1 MADRP
6 GGRSFG
12 SASAY
17 GTGVPPAFGH
27 GLGPAAASRPGTLQH
42 GSERSISGSSG
53 ESQQRTHRHGA
64 GAPGGAWHQLTPVCA
79 DPGAC
84 RCPPSAESTPRE
96 QSYVELT
103 PEELLAWQEQI
114 DHEQQRLS
122 VAIAQKQQAQ
132 LGRRAANI
140 GSTSG
145 AAQITPGSGSASDAC
160 AGCSTCEPATAS
172 HANGTPA
179 TGLPIEIVG
188 AVHTLQSF
196 LATFQGAAGGAPTG
210 GSVTPI
216 QDLGGALQ
224 GAAGASN
231 SPQSVHSASR
241 SAQGGSATGE
251 AAAPTGAPASA
262 GKGPGQGGK
271 EAKTPSSS
279 AKEPKE
285 RSTKAKRRTKS
296 RVEEES
302 SCPSLSEGSSSES
315 ESESEESEDSEH
327 ESRRR
332 GKMKYHIPGMSSKR
346 LEKLEADSDPRGTL
360 QLQQQSFIAALTR
373 HHPRL
378 GRVLAATPERWS
390 AMKSHPKYKA
400 ANKVIAGIWHDT
412 RKPSSIHVSNLLR
425 RIPAR
430 KLNDGRF
437 ILKAELESKKVQLGG
452 QVVAAEAE
460 FEKLS
465 FGKAK
470 TLAEVQNTSEKMQSE
485 YLMLPGK
492 DGRVATRTEIQ
503 LMLIN
508 KIPEALA
515 EQRQALKVEFLQREI
530 EGVVW
535 SVEIIENKIGLIIS
549 NHVSASAHAGQHG
562 KGGGKGGERHEG
574 ERVEKCHNCGKKG
587 HQARECTKR
596 GPCGVRSCP
605 CCHGGE
611 CLIQKNKKIVAKGA
625 GATKA
630 KNGTGALLPEWV
642 LKALIAEH
650 KKVKPNLYADAN
662 AAAEQAEEVAEGG
675 AEAEAS
681 VASRSTAIHS
691 AASEGPRLSASC
703 AQGAAST
710 TGRGRGLFGAHL
722 PGGRGRGMGRG
733 GPMQGGGKGRGGT
746 QPPWSQA
753 SGSALRRTL
762 ADMERDMGRSRFAD
776 GEEGSERDEGSS
788 GSESESSRGSWSAV
802 TRPRRADQP
811 IGGQVRILPGAA
823 SSEASARR
831 QAQEDADRELAQRL
845 ELEQQAEAASRERAA
860 RVERKLE
867 ESRIKRAAARGCL
880 ELSDEALRVSVED
893 ASEWPELPKPS
904 LGSSLC
910 PKAFVPTRHVPPVNR
925 AMSKSAQRKANA
937 AARYSQ
943 DGQSRRSSDVA

>member
-17 GTGVPPAFGH
+17 GTGVPPAYGQ
-27 GLGPAAASRPGTLQH
+27 GLGPAATPRPGTLQH

-53 ESQQRTHRHGA
+53 ESQQQTHRHGA
-64 GAPGGAWHQLTPVCA
+64 GAPVGAWHELTPVCA
-79 DPGAC
+79 NPGTC

-96 QSYVELT
+96 ESYVELT
-103 PEELLAWQEQI
+103 PEELLAWQAQIETTRAQI

-122 VAIAQKQQAQ
+122 VAIEQAQQAQ
-132 LGRRAANI
+132 RSRRV
-140 GSTSG
+140 GSTRSTPG
-145 AAQITPGSGSASDAC
+145 AAQDTLGSAPASDAC
-160 AGCSTCEPATAS
+160 AGCSTCAPATATS
-172 HANGTPA
+172 AA
-179 TGLPIEIVG
+179 VLPIEIVG
-188 AVHTLQSF
+188 AVQTLQSF
-196 LATFQGAAGGAPTG
+196 LAAYQGAAGGAPTG

-224 GAAGASN
+224 GATGASN
-231 SPQSVHSASR
+231 SPQSVHSVPR
-241 SAQGGSATGE
+241 SAQGGNATGE
-251 AAAPTGAPASA
+251 AAVLVGTPASA
-262 GKGPGQGGK
+262 GKRPGK
-271 EAKTPSSS
+271 EAMDAKTPSSS
-279 AKEPKE
+279 VKEPKE
-285 RSTKAKRRTKS
+285 RLTKAKNRTKS
-296 RVEEES
+296 RVEEEDS
-302 SCPSLSEGSSSES
+302 DSSEGSSSES
-315 ESESEESEDSEH
+315 ESESEESEDSEN

-360 QLQQQSFIAALTR
+360 QLQQQSFVAALTR

-400 ANKVIAGIWHDT
+400 ANKMIAGIWHDT

-437 ILKAELESKKVQLGG
+437 ILKAELESKKAQLGG

-508 KIPEALA
+508 KIPDALA

-535 SVEIIENKIGLIIS
+535 SVEIIENKIGLIVS
-549 NHVSASAHAGQHG
+549 NHVSANAHAGQHG
-562 KGGGKGGERHEG
+562 KGSGRGGERQEG

-662 AAAEQAEEVAEGG
+662 AAEQTEEVAEGG
-675 AEAEAS
+675 AEADAS
-681 VASRSTAIHS
+681 VASRSTAIHP

-703 AQGAAST
+703 AQGGAST
-710 TGRGRGLFGAHL
+710 TGRGGGLFGAHL

-733 GPMQGGGKGRGGT
+733 GLMQGGGKGRGGGM
-746 QPPWSQA
+746 PQA

-762 ADMERDMGRSRFAD
+762 ADMERDMGRSRFVD

-788 GSESESSRGSWSAV
+788 GNESESSRGSWTAI
-802 TRPRRADQP
+802 TRPRRAGQP
-811 IGGQVRILPGAA
+811 IGGQVRILTHAA
-823 SSEASARR
+823 PSEASARR

-845 ELEQQAEAASRERAA
+845 ELEQAEATSRERAA

-867 ESRIKRAAARGCL
+867 ESRIRRAAARGCL
-880 ELSDEALRVSVED
+880 ELSDEALRASVED
-893 ASEWPELPKPS
+893 VSEWPELPKPS